1 VVMYLYV
8 YCTLLQV
15 RKPRLRKLES
25 LELTTGM
32 SATVSDYTYTI
43 YIWQRFSFGEEYIG
57 PIYVMILHIHL
68 QE

>member
-15 RKPRLRKLES
+15 CKPQLRKLES

-32 SATVSDYTYTI
+32 SATVTDYTYTI
-43 YIWQRFSFGEEYIG
+43 YIWQRFSFDEECIG
-57 PIYVMILHIHL
+57 PTYVMIVHIHL
-68 QE
+68 HE